1 MTDTL
6 IPTFRIDSFTVPT
19 GARDA
24 FLARVNATHAVLKQ
38 QAGFQFDRIV
48 ERKLS
53 DEASRIITI
62 VEWESEAAI
71 AGAVAA
77 VKAAHAADGFSTPD
91 FIRETGIVADLGFYT
106 PVQSA

>member
-6 IPTFRIDSFTVPT
+6 IPTFRIDSFTVPAS
-19 GARDA
+19 ARAA

-62 VEWESEAAI
+62 VEWESEEAI

-91 FIRETGIVADLGFYT
+91 FIRNNSIVADLGFYK
-106 PVQSA
+106 PVAA